1 MFMGCPNSQILK
13 IKIEE
18 KMKIDKAKEQLRK
31 INYLKKKKRVQQEQE
46 MTI

>member
-1 MFMGCPNSQILK
+1 MLMCYPNRQILK
-13 IKIEE
+13 IHIEE

-31 INYLKKKKRVQQEQE
+31 INYLKKKEQE